1 MITIYQQPA
10 SMTFAKSS
18 KIGMSVGAHTDSP
31 GGYLKY
37 RWEYTAP
44 GTTAWTAIQHP
55 SAETASVTITPAM
68 TGPYGTNQFRC
79 VLTDYTNAG
88 VKVTELISVTATATM
103 FEGRTQ
109 VSGSKT
115 RDASNIRSRL
125 ARHAEFELDPA
136 LYNTFLNLGLGTAT
150 LDDASDHIEYPNVQ
164 AAIVGIAGGMM
175 LPLRSVIIN
184 RNNIDPSGN
193 AQQTILTFAGTVK
206 SPLSGQPV
214 QMDIFGRRVS
224 LPDSAIATQVRDA
237 ALAILTDMEA
247 KDLYVKDVET
257 VGSDGIAF
265 RHRDHSSH
273 VPQTWTQ
280 FDVTMSGVVSSPAAY
295 GYGQWL
301 KFAEV
306 PVTDLEKKVST
317 LYYWER
323 IS

>member
-55 SAETASVTITPAM
+55 SAETMSLTVLPSM
-68 TGPYGTNQFRC
+68 TGPYGTNWFRC
-79 VLTDYTNAG
+79 VLTDYTDAG
-88 VKVTELISVTATATM
+88 VLVTELISTSANATM
-103 FEGRTQ
+103 FEGRTNA
-109 VSGSKT
+109 SGSKT
-115 RDASNIRSRL
+115 RDAANIRSRL
-125 ARHAEFELDPA
+125 ARHSEFELDPA
-136 LYNTFLNLGLGTAT
+136 LSNTFLNMGLGTPT
-150 LDDASDHIEYPNVQ
+150 LDDASDHIDHPNVQ
-164 AAIVGIAGGMM
+164 AAIVGIASGMM
-175 LPLRSVIIN
+175 MAIRSDIIN

-206 SPLSGQPV
+206 SPISGQPV
-214 QMDIFGRRVS
+214 QMNIFGRRVT

-247 KDLYVKDVET
+247 SGKYVKNVET

-265 RHRDHSSH
+265 RHRDHASH
-273 VPQTWTQ
+273 VPQFWTQ
-280 FDVTMSGVVSSPAAY
+280 FNVTMSGVVSSPAAF
-295 GYGQWL
+295 GYGQWQ

-306 PVTDLEKKVST
+306 PITDLDKKVST